1 MWIGASSPSQLTGCG
16 VDFLPSVRCQIL
28 CIIDCVSDSLSGC
41 ATERKLACTR
51 VNGKQERRQRD
62 TRAGG
67 QLPPAE
73 EVGARTGSDFIGKTL
88 LLFKRCSLPI
98 AWLPDAPK
106 APGASVIFGH
116 EDELEALEVDA
127 EAGSCW

>member
-1 MWIGASSPSQLTGCG
+1 MGCG
-16 VDFLPSVRCQIL
+16 VDLPPAVRCQIL
-28 CIIDCVSDSLSGC
+28 CIVDCLSDSLSGC

-51 VNGKQERRQRD
+51 VNGKEEHAD
-62 TRAGG
+62 SETRTGG

-73 EVGARTGSDFIGKTL
+73 EVDARTDRDFIGKAL
-88 LLFKRCSLPI
+88 LLLKRCSLPI
-98 AWLPDAPK
+98 AWLPEAPR